1 MRPFRGGDRMRDLLF
16 VYGSFAE
23 GMVHHNRIASVI
35 ESSEA
40 CAVFGT
46 IFRLPVGY
54 PAYHSQGA
62 QKIEGHLVKLL
73 KPEVSVPLLDQ
84 FHGYS
89 QLDLDKSLFHRVMIE
104 AETTAGEK
112 ILTQVYSVNLK
123 RLSPRA
129 EVVMDGDWKKALR
142 EKPALTE
149 QLTEKQRSY
158 VLKLGKSS
166 GRDIVRIDLDMY
178 RELLKLELV
187 VDKGRRLALTPLGQD
202 VFKYLS

>member
-1 MRPFRGGDRMRDLLF
+1 MRDLLF
-16 VYGSFAE
+16 VYGSFSE
-23 GMVHHNRIASVI
+23 GMVHYNRIASAI
-35 ESSEA
+35 ESSER
-40 CAVFGT
+40 CTVFGT

-62 QKIEGHLVKLL
+62 QKIEGHLIKLN
-73 KPEVSVPLLDQ
+73 KPEVIVPLLDQ

-89 QLDLDKSLFHRVMIE
+89 QVELEKSLFHRVMTE
-104 AETTAGEK
+104 AETSSGEK

-129 EVVMDGDWKKALR
+129 EVVMDGDWKKALQ

-149 QLTEKQRSY
+149 RLTEKQRLYIS
-158 VLKLGKSS
+158 KLGKSS
-166 GRDIVRIDLDMY
+166 GRDIVPIDLNMY

-187 VDKGRRLALTPLGQD
+187 VDKGRRLALTSLGQD
-202 VFKYLS
+202 VFKFLS